1 MGKKKKGEGYRK
13 REERNRKR
21 KREEEE
27 ERKRKRER
35 GRESTTAA
43 KACAAELIDVRTESS
58 VFVSAAHP
66 LDCEGRRDGG
76 GEVLCAED
84 TEIAHVKKRRQS
96 FERDM
101 RAKKK
106 QM

>member
-1 MGKKKKGEGYRK
+1 MGKKR
-13 REERNRKR
+13 REKDIEKERRER
-21 KREEEE
+21 GREEEE

-43 KACAAELIDVRTESS
+43 EACAAELIDVRTESS

-84 TEIAHVKKRRQS
+84 TEIAHVKKGCQS
-96 FERDM
+96 CGRDM
-101 RAKKK
+101 KERKRNK
-106 QM
+106 